1 MLKYFENELDRKLR
15 LAREDEA
22 KIVTEKVTEEVTE
35 EVTEKV
41 TEKVTEEVTEKVTEN
56 IACNLLR
63 DNQDVSYVHKISG
76 LPVSRINELKANL

>member
-41 TEKVTEEVTEKVTEN
+41 TEN

-63 DNQDVSYVHKISG
+63 DNQDVSYVHKMSG